1 MGSDSDAQKP
11 APSVVDAASN
21 TVILAFDLLDS
32 QVTRLPDELAKA
44 LKKPEVEAAIR
55 SLLTDFVMSKQ
66 KLGTTR
72 VSDQEASQLASA
84 LKDKVGGKVT
94 DDVLK
99 QIKETSEYKQLE
111 KSLTDLEKAVT
122 ASPVGVWVD
131 RNKNILYIVGA
142 GLVLG
147 GATALYVTKTGG
159 KVVDF
164 TASQLT
170 GKSVQIYKVGKFS
183 MAGQLVRFEP
193 ETRTVGA
200 AITGTEKWD
209 RLDVSIQLGVIATGG
224 DVKQIDGKV
233 VFKSQDINLA
243 ITGSAQPAQKT
254 VNLGLGLEM
263 KGTGLPGPLTIG
275 LGVVVRDGRADQG
288 QLSASMKT
296 KAGDFGLTG
305 SAGKG
310 EQKALA
316 TWSVSF

>member
-1 MGSDSDAQKP
+1 MGNDSDSTKSA
-11 APSVVDAASN
+11 ASVVDAASN

-32 QVTRLPDELAKA
+32 QISSLPDELAKS
-44 LKKPEVEAAIR
+44 LQKPEVETAIR
-55 SLLTDFVMSKQ
+55 AVLTDFIMNKQ
-66 KLGTTR
+66 KSGTTR
-72 VSDQEASQLASA
+72 VSDQEATQLANA
-84 LKDKVGGKVT
+84 LKDKVAGKIT

-99 QIKETSEYKQLE
+99 QVKETQEYKKLE
-111 KSLTDLEKAVT
+111 QSLTDLEKAVK
-122 ASPVGVWVD
+122 AAPVGVWVD

-142 GLVLG
+142 GLVVG

-170 GKSVQIYKVGKFS
+170 GKSVQVFKVGKFS
-183 MAGQLVRFEP
+183 LSGQLVKFEP
-193 ETRTVGA
+193 ETRTVGG

-209 RLDVSIQLGVIATGG
+209 RLDVSVQLGVIATGS
-224 DVKQIDGKV
+224 DVKQVDGKV
-233 VFKSQDINLA
+233 VFKSRDINLS

-275 LGVVVRDGRADQG
+275 LGVVVKDGKADQG
-288 QLSASMKT
+288 QLSAAMKT